1 MTEQQIKSN
10 ITALLREKKA
20 YEIANKDDRTEQVD
34 KEIIRLETM
43 LNPAH
48 GKKTTIKKAIEKRK
62 VRQNSSK

>member
-10 ITALLREKKA
+10 IIALLREKKA

-43 LNPAH
+43 LNPAAA
-48 GKKTTIKKAIEKRK
+48 KKTTIKKAIEKRK
-62 VRQNSSK
+62 VS